1 MIWHFLDR
9 RDAGRKLAA
18 KLEAY
23 AGRDDVLVLAL
34 PRGGVPVAYEVAR
47 ALGAPL
53 DVLTVRKLGVPRQPE
68 LAMGAI
74 ASGGAMFINQNVLKA
89 AGVSDA
95 ALHAVGARERA
106 ELERREKLYRGARP
120 APEIYGKTVIVV
132 DDGMATGASM
142 HAAVLALRSLQPAHL
157 VVVVPMAPAD
167 AARRLGGLVD
177 AFVCGLTVEEFRF
190 VCGLTVEEFRAVG
203 QFYRD
208 FEQVTDVQVRHLL
221 DEARKELA

>member
-1 MIWHFLDR
+1 MIWHFRNR
-9 RDAGRKLAA
+9 RDAGRQLAA

-34 PRGGVPVAYEVAR
+34 PRGGVPVGYEVAR

-53 DVLTVRKLGVPRQPE
+53 DVLTVRKLGVPQQPE

-74 ASGGAMFINQNVLKA
+74 ASGGAMFINQDILKA

-95 ALHAVGARERA
+95 ALHAVGVRERA

-120 APEIYGKTVIVV
+120 VLEIHGKTVIVV

-142 HAAVLALRSLQPAHL
+142 HAAVLALRSLRPARL
-157 VVVVPMAPAD
+157 VVAVPMAPAD
-167 AARRLGGLVD
+167 AARRLDDLVD
-177 AFVCGLTVEEFRF
+177 AF

-208 FEQVTDVQVRHLL
+208 FEQVMDVDVRQLL
-221 DEARKELA
+221 DEARKQLA

>member
-1 MIWHFLDR
+1 MIWHFRNR
-9 RDAGRKLAA
+9 RDAGRQLAA

-34 PRGGVPVAYEVAR
+34 PRGGVPVGYEVAR

-53 DVLTVRKLGVPRQPE
+53 DVLTVRKLGVPQQPE

-74 ASGGAMFINQNVLKA
+74 ASGGAMFINQDILKA

-95 ALHAVGARERA
+95 ALHAVGVRERA

-120 APEIYGKTVIVV
+120 VLEIHGKTVIVV

-142 HAAVLALRSLQPAHL
+142 HAAVLALRSLRPARL
-157 VVVVPMAPAD
+157 VVAVPMAPAD
-167 AARRLGGLVD
+167 AARRLDDLVD
-177 AFVCGLTVEEFRF
+177 AF

-208 FEQVTDVQVRHLL
+208 FEQVLDVDVRQLL
-221 DEARKELA
+221 DEARKQLA

>member
-1 MIWHFLDR
+1 MIWHFRNR
-9 RDAGRKLAA
+9 RDAGRQLAA

-34 PRGGVPVAYEVAR
+34 PRGGVPVGYEVAR

-53 DVLTVRKLGVPRQPE
+53 DVLTVRKLGVPQQPE

-74 ASGGAMFINQNVLKA
+74 ASGGAMFINQDILKA

-95 ALHAVGARERA
+95 ALHAVGVRERA

-120 APEIYGKTVIVV
+120 APEIHGKTVIVV

-142 HAAVLALRSLQPAHL
+142 HAAVLALRSLRPARL
-157 VVVVPMAPAD
+157 VVAVPMAPAD
-167 AARRLGGLVD
+167 AARRLDDLVD
-177 AFVCGLTVEEFRF
+177 AF

-208 FEQVTDVQVRHLL
+208 FEQVMDVDVRQLL
-221 DEARKELA
+221 DEARKQLA

>member
-1 MIWHFLDR
+1 MIWRFLDR
-9 RDAGRKLAA
+9 RDAGRQLAA

-34 PRGGVPVAYEVAR
+34 PRGGVPVGYEVAH

-74 ASGGAMFINQNVLKA
+74 ASGGAVFLNEGVLRA
-89 AGVSDA
+89 AGVGDA
-95 ALHAVGARERA
+95 VLHAVEKRERV
-106 ELERREKLYRGARP
+106 ELERRERLYRGAR
-120 APEIYGKTVIVV
+120 AALQVRGKTVVLV

-142 HAAVLALRSLQPAHL
+142 QAGVMALRSLQPARI
-157 VVVVPMAPAD
+157 VVAVPVAPAAAAERMD
-167 AARRLGGLVD
+167 AVAD
-177 AFVCGLTVEEFRF
+177 EFVRVLTEVEFY
-190 VCGLTVEEFRAVG
+190 AVG

-208 FEQVTDVQVRHLL
+208 FEQVTDEQVRELL

>member
-1 MIWHFLDR
+1 MIWHFRNR
-9 RDAGRKLAA
+9 RDAGRRLAA

-34 PRGGVPVAYEVAR
+34 PRGGVPVGYEVAH

-74 ASGGAMFINQNVLKA
+74 ASGGAMFINQDILKS

-95 ALHAVGARERA
+95 ALHAAGARARA
-106 ELERREKLYRGARP
+106 ELERREKLYRGVRP
-120 APEIYGKTVIVV
+120 APEIHGKTVIVV

-142 HAAVLALRSLQPAHL
+142 HAAVLALRSLQPARL
-157 VVVVPMAPAD
+157 VVAVPMAPAD
-167 AARRLGGLVD
+167 AARRLEGLVD
-177 AFVCGLTVEEFRF
+177 AFVCE
-190 VCGLTVEEFRAVG
+190 LTVEEFRAVG

-208 FEQVTDVQVRHLL
+208 FEQVADVDVRGLL
-221 DEARKELA
+221 DEARKQLA